1 MAQNT
6 LSLKVTKSQKQ
17 VVQDLLLGAGWKEEI
32 PPNEYVEVKM
42 RGNGGV
48 VLIYTSGKLVA
59 QGSGD
64 FSFIEES
71 LTGTKKMNTDF
82 RPHIGTDEVG
92 KGDYFGPMVLGA
104 AYVDSESALKL
115 EEIGVGD
122 SKKFSDSKIEI
133 MASEIKKVIPY
144 STLVFTPSQ
153 YNETYPEYGNV
164 SPMLADLHAK
174 VAEEL
179 LEQLKKGRVECSHV
193 VVDQFSKN
201 VKRLENAF
209 GKMKYDITLEQFHKG
224 ESDIAVAAG
233 SILARAKFLEE
244 WRKMEEEHG
253 MKFPK
258 GASSVI
264 GAGKDFVSKYGADDL
279 RKVAKT
285 SFRTTSQVLSLF

>member
-6 LSLKVTKSQKQ
+6 LSLKINKSQRQ
-17 VVQDLLLGAGWKEEI
+17 VIIDLLLGAGWKEET

-71 LTGTKKMNTDF
+71 LGSTKKMDKTF
-82 RPHIGTDEVG
+82 KPHIGTDEVG

-104 AYVDSESALKL
+104 AYVDAGSAPKL

-122 SKKFSDSKIEI
+122 SKKFSDSKIET
-133 MASEIKKVIPY
+133 MAAEIKKVIPHA
-144 STLVFTPSQ
+144 TLVFTPAE

-174 VAEEL
+174 VAADL
-179 LEQLKKGRVECSHV
+179 LEQLSKGRVACNHV

-209 GKMKYDITLEQFHKG
+209 SKIKHDITLEQFHKG

-244 WRKMEEEHG
+244 WGKMDEKYD

-264 GAGKDFVSKYGADDL
+264 GAGKDFVAEHGEEEL
-279 RKVAKT
+279 RNVAKV
-285 SFRTTSQVLSLF
+285 SFKTTSQVLSLF